1 MLLQDSSRD
10 FQFAEIILPLNF
22 AHTLT
27 YGVPVEM
34 QERIRPGM
42 RVEVALKDNK
52 FYSGIVLKL
61 HNDKPDAYSVRP
73 VRALLDPFPIVNETQ
88 LAFWQWIS
96 KYYMASPGEVMNAA
110 LPAHLKLSNETQLE
124 WASRTDHDQHA
135 WHEATHKVIEQLI
148 LRNTLAISELRQI
161 VGAQNLPLV
170 INELLEHELVYVNEG
185 LEPSYKAKKEKIIRL
200 SDIFKEEDA
209 LQSLFEQLNKAPV
222 QQHLL
227 MSFLSISREDGFVKR
242 EELLK
247 HSKAKAPQL
256 KPLIDKGI
264 FIVEEVAV
272 DRILFGK
279 GKEADDV
286 VLSAAQQEALA
297 ALRSKL
303 SEKPVCLLQGVT
315 ASGKTLLYIELI
327 KEQIRSGKQ
336 ALILLPEIGITTQI
350 VQRLLAHF
358 GEELGVY
365 HSRFSQ
371 NERVEIWEKVRKR
384 TYKVILGTRSAL
396 WLPFSD
402 LGIIVVDEE
411 HDSSFKQQ
419 DMAPRFHAR
428 DAAVYLAGLQGSKVV
443 LGSATPS
450 LESIWNVQQHKY
462 GFVSLSERYAGIA
475 LPEISIVDARN
486 KGERAAAGIELLGPE
501 LQEAIRSA
509 LQAKKQVILFQN
521 KRGYVPFQM
530 CRSCGWVPQCVNCSV
545 SLTYHKSTH
554 KLHCHYCG
562 LKATLMYRC
571 QKCGSEDM
579 QQKTFGTQKVEEE
592 IQQLF
597 PDAKVARMDTDTTR
611 GKQDFSLLLGQ
622 LQRHAIDV
630 LVGTQMVVK
639 GLDFPDVTLVGII
652 SADSLLSFPD
662 FRVNERGFQL
672 MSQVAGRAGRKEGN
686 GKVIIQAF
694 NTQHPVLQMV
704 REHDLKGFFRQE
716 LVERQQFLYPPFC
729 RMIRVQLKH
738 KDEEKAIE
746 AGGIIA
752 NHFENS
758 ESVIIRGP
766 IPAMVARVRN
776 QYIQEV
782 WLKVPHQSSVQ
793 ETAKAILIEARD
805 RAHAKKGLSGVQITF
820 DVDPV

>member
-1 MLLQDSSRD
+1 MQLNGNSQVY
-10 FQFAEIILPLNF
+10 QYAEIILPLNF

-27 YGVPVEM
+27 YGIPVDL
-34 QERIRPGM
+34 QERIQAGM

-52 FYSGIVLKL
+52 FYAGIVLRL
-61 HNDKPDAYSVRP
+61 HNDKPEAYSVRP
-73 VRALLDPFPIVNETQ
+73 VRALLDPFPIVNAIQ
-88 LAFWQWIS
+88 LNFWLWIS
-96 KYYMASPGEVMNAA
+96 KYYMSSPGEVMNAA
-110 LPAHLKLSNETQLE
+110 LPAHLKLSNETHLE
-124 WASRTDHDQHA
+124 WAGRTDHDLHPWQ
-135 WHEATHKVIEQLI
+135 EATHKAIEQLL
-148 LRNTLAISELRQI
+148 LRNTLTISELRNL
-161 VGAQNLPLV
+161 VGVAQLSAV
-170 INELLEHELVYVNEG
+170 INDLLEHELVYVNEG

-200 SDIFKEEDA
+200 SDTFKEEDA

-272 DRILFGK
+272 DRMLFGK
-279 GKEADDV
+279 GKEADEV

-396 WLPFSD
+396 WLPFSE

-462 GFVSLSERYAGIA
+462 GFVSLAERYAGIA
-475 LPEISIVDARN
+475 LPEIRIVDARN

-501 LQEAIRSA
+501 LQEAIRST

-611 GKQDFSLLLGQ
+611 GKQDFSLLLEQ
-622 LQRHAIDV
+622 LQRHTIDV

-738 KDEEKAIE
+738 KEEEKAVR

-752 NHFENS
+752 NQFENS
-758 ESVIIRGP
+758 ESVIVRGP
-766 IPAMVARVRN
+766 VPAMVARVRN
-776 QYIQEV
+776 QYVQEV
-782 WLKVPHQSSVQ
+782 WLKLPHQTAVQ
-793 ETAKAILIEARD
+793 EAAKMQLLAARD
-805 RAHAKKGLSGVQITF
+805 QVHAVKGLSGVQIIF